1 MKLGYSPVTVACV
14 CVRGWA
20 EKGHMTKR
28 TVDELLPKLAT
39 IEITELISVNIFQLV
54 NELLNEILLL
64 KKQQCGCM

>member
-1 MKLGYSPVTVACV
+1 
-14 CVRGWA
+14 
-20 EKGHMTKR
+20 MTKR